1 MSILYLT
8 YWSIHDSLSQATV
21 YPSIRRL
28 SHMFPGWSIV
38 VVSIE
43 RSSDII
49 ADKIRPPEL
58 PNVEYI
64 KFRSSK
70 NGMFA
75 KFFDF
80 VAFPAALEKLT
91 INRKFKFLLGRG
103 SPAGALLYLVWRKLK
118 INYYVESFEPHSEY
132 MLESK
137 VWAKWSVK
145 YILQRH
151 FEKKQIQTAT
161 GLMPVSKQY
170 QELLIKKGFEARRI
184 VTIPC
189 VVDLKKFAFNDI
201 SRQAMRKNLFISGD
215 SLVGIYVGKFG
226 GIYFDLVDALKLF
239 RDDFA
244 EFGPGFHLLL
254 LTDFKKENLQTS
266 LRQTGLPENRVHIF
280 FTPHDE
286 VPQYLSASDFGYA
299 LIKPAPSKRF
309 CSAIKI
315 GEYIANGL
323 TVVMPAHIGD
333 DSEIL
338 REKNCASFIE
348 NNSYDRIQLFSQI
361 NNRTKIARIA
371 EESRSPRLAEEA
383 YHYLLK
389 DLP

>member
-1 MSILYLT
+1 
-8 YWSIHDSLSQATV
+8 
-21 YPSIRRL
+21 
-28 SHMFPGWSIV
+28 
-38 VVSIE
+38 
-43 RSSDII
+43 
-49 ADKIRPPEL
+49 
-58 PNVEYI
+58 
-64 KFRSSK
+64 
-70 NGMFA
+70 
-75 KFFDF
+75 
-80 VAFPAALEKLT
+80 
-91 INRKFKFLLGRG
+91 
-103 SPAGALLYLVWRKLK
+103 
-118 INYYVESFEPHSEY
+118 
-132 MLESK
+132 
-137 VWAKWSVK
+137 
-145 YILQRH
+145 
-151 FEKKQIQTAT
+151 
-161 GLMPVSKQY
+161 
-170 QELLIKKGFEARRI
+170 
-184 VTIPC
+184 
-189 VVDLKKFAFNDI
+189 
-201 SRQAMRKNLFISGD
+201 MRKKLFISGD